1 MNKKIKK
8 GLFDLK
14 GYATIH
20 DPITFLPS
28 VKEINILCATWSMSN
43 WFIYRIEEIRSVSK
57 RNFFQNTKIRT
68 KTTLVLTE
76 IESGLFV
83 EENSRGMVLR
93 VYISKKTLNKL
104 LFYLNSKIHIKLPRI
119 EVSKF

>member
-1 MNKKIKK
+1 
-8 GLFDLK
+8 
-14 GYATIH
+14 
-20 DPITFLPS
+20 
-28 VKEINILCATWSMSN
+28 MSN

-76 IESGLFV
+76 IESRLFV